1 MKHRILLCTVL
12 LTAVTLRAETLTA
25 PLQQT
30 TVDTPYD
37 SGWLSNATD
46 EAQVLV
52 DHVVTVDRA
61 RWLRLSFSDLKLG
74 AVPNSDETAYLRLTS
89 EFDGAQQILM
99 PEGARQWHLTSAY
112 FNGDAVR
119 VELIAPPNCGPS
131 RVALETST
139 ASLGLLGSL
148 RNLCDGTDDRT
159 LTTDARVAR
168 LLPVGCTGW
177 LIDDANTCMLTAGHC
192 TSSNDLDVVQFNVPP
207 SEPSG
212 ALNHP
217 PPSDQY
223 VMDPDSLQINIGPI
237 ELGNDWAYYGVF
249 PNSTTELY
257 PYEAQNGRFRLEL
270 PQPAN
275 GEILRKTGCG
285 TTGGQ
290 VPGTHN
296 QATKTTT
303 GAYVSLTGTILRFEL
318 DSSGGDSGS
327 PVFYEGTDIAFCI
340 HTNGGCASTGTNSA
354 CGLNNVDL
362 QNALANP
369 TGICV
374 PNYYELTFIDERPVT
389 VTPAG
394 GVRVQI
400 AANGRNGHVLASEG
414 ALLHYDW
421 GNGYQTT
428 PLESLGAG
436 NWEIVFPPLPCDML
450 VSYYVSFATTE
461 GLRSSTPLAAPSAAF
476 EAIVADELTTIAA
489 YDGESDAGWFITNSN
504 VADGGWERG
513 IPIGTGT
520 FNEPAT
526 DYDGS
531 GSCWLTG
538 NSAPIQDLD
547 GGPTQLQTPFLNLS
561 GMENPVVTFAAW
573 MFCSVPE
580 SDALV
585 VEITNNSPNNF
596 VPVATLTGT
605 DGWEEITFYVKDYI
619 PTPGIVRVRFSVSDN
634 PNDSRTEAGIDAV
647 TFYDVACTNTC
658 IPGDTD
664 GNFLR
669 DGQDVAGFAA
679 ALISPPAIDSP
690 EFCAADMDADG
701 SLTVAND
708 LPLLVDC
715 LIAGN
720 CP

>member
-1 MKHRILLCTVL
+1 VIHRLLVCSILLTTVAL
-12 LTAVTLRAETLTA
+12 QAETITA

-30 TVDTPYD
+30 TVATPFD

-46 EAQVLV
+46 DGQVLV
-52 DHVVTVDRA
+52 DHMVEIERA
-61 RWLRLSFSDLKLG
+61 RWLRLSFSELKLG
-74 AVPNSDETAYLRLTS
+74 AVPHSDETAYLRITS
-89 EFDGAQQILM
+89 ELDGAQQILT
-99 PEGARQWHLTSAY
+99 PAGARQWHMTSAY

-119 VELIAPPNCGPS
+119 IELIAPPGSGPS
-131 RVALETST
+131 RLALETTT
-139 ASLGLLGSL
+139 ASVAVLSGV
-148 RNLCDGTDDRT
+148 RNLCDSTDDRT
-159 LTTDARVAR
+159 LATDARIAR

-207 SEPSG
+207 SNENGS
-212 ALNHP
+212 LNHP

-237 ELGNDWAYYGVF
+237 VLGNDWAYYGVF
-249 PNSTTELY
+249 PNSTTGLY
-257 PYEAQNGRFRLEL
+257 PYEAQNDRFRLEL

-285 TTGGQ
+285 TTGAQ

-303 GAYVSLTGTILRFEL
+303 GAYVSLNGTILRFEL

-354 CGLNNVDL
+354 CGLNNTDL

-369 TGICV
+369 TGICI
-374 PNYYELTFIDERPVT
+374 PNYYDLTFIDERPVA
-389 VTPAG
+389 VDPAG
-394 GVRVQI
+394 GQRVRI
-400 AANGRNGHVLASEG
+400 AAQGRNGHILSADG
-414 ALLHYDW
+414 GLLHYDF
-421 GNGYQTT
+421 GNGFQTV
-428 PLESLGAG
+428 PLDPQGSGM
-436 NWEIVFPPLPCDML
+436 WDIVFPPVPCDTL
-450 VSYYVSFATTE
+450 LSYFVSFATTD
-461 GLRSSTPLAAPSAAF
+461 GFRSNTPLAGELEPL
-476 EAIVADELTTIAA
+476 EAIVSDNLTTIAA
-489 YDGESDAGWFITNSN
+489 YDGESDAGWFITNSG

-513 IPIGTGT
+513 IPVGSGS

-538 NSAPIQDLD
+538 NNAAIQDLD

-561 GMENPVVTFAAW
+561 GMENPVVSFAAW
-573 MFCSVPE
+573 MYCSVPE
-580 SDALV
+580 TDALL

-605 DGWEEITFYVKDYI
+605 DGWEEMTFFVKDFV
-619 PTPGIVRVRFSVSDN
+619 PVPGIVRVRFSVTDN
-634 PNDSRTEAGIDAV
+634 PNDSRTEAAIDAV
-647 TFYDVACTNTC
+647 AFYDAGCTSTC
-658 IPGDTD
+658 LAGDVD
-664 GNFLR
+664 GNFIR
-669 DGQDVAGFAA
+669 DGRDLGGFAS
-679 ALISPPAIDSP
+679 ALIAPPPTGSP
-690 EFCAADMDADG
+690 EFCTADLNADG
-701 SLTVAND
+701 SLTVADD
-708 LPLLVDC
+708 LPMLVDC
-715 LIAGN
+715 LLTGN